1 MDRLFRVLVI
11 LILFQLGIL
20 LVFLPWMSQWEQN
33 WFLSRYPDLIKYLL
47 HPATRGIIS
56 GLGVLDIAFAIG
68 LLRRPQPAAT
78 R

>member
-1 MDRLFRVLVI
+1 MDRLFRVLVV

-20 LVFLPWMSQWEQN
+20 LVFLPWMNQWEQN
-33 WFLSRYPDLIKYLL
+33 WFLSRYPELIRFLL
-47 HPATRGIIS
+47 HPATRGMIS

-68 LLRRPQPAAT
+68 LLRRPQTAS